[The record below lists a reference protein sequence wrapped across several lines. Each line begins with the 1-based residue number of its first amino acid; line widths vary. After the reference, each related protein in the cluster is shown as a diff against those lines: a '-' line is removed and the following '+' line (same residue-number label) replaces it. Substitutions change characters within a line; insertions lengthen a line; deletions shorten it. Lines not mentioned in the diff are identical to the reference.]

1 MSRASTVIASPTTAT
16 PGAAFGGV
24 PSAAIPL
31 QPAAARG
38 SVTAPMA
45 STRRRVA
52 SRAIM
57 HLPLYGRPRYP
68 GRPSGRRRSVAAGLP
83 ACHARE
89 PSPAGQLSR
98 ADRAA
103 IPGRGALSR
112 PVRGK
117 TGTSGVDQVNLPSG
131 SGYASSW
138 QLAAQIAGEEVVM
151 HGDSRHA
158 QSRPR
163 RGYGRSSD
171 GAGSERARAAG
182 PLPEPAD
189 LARVLEP
196 VVRAA
201 GMDLESV
208 RVSPAGRRRLLKLVV
223 DADGGA
229 ALDQIAEVSREVSV
243 RLDASGVM
251 GEIPYTLEV
260 SSPGEDRPLT
270 EPRHWRRAQG
280 RLVSAPLAVGG
291 ADNYGQTGARRP
303 PTVRGRILAAGD
315 TSVTLD
321 VEGDRVE
328 LDYVELGPGRV
339 QVEFGRADAGAGPV
353 LDRAQAGNGGSQD
366 GH

>member
-1 MSRASTVIASPTTAT
+1 
-16 PGAAFGGV
+16 
-24 PSAAIPL
+24 
-31 QPAAARG
+31 
-38 SVTAPMA
+38 
-45 STRRRVA
+45 
-52 SRAIM
+52 
-57 HLPLYGRPRYP
+57 
-68 GRPSGRRRSVAAGLP
+68 
-83 ACHARE
+83 
-89 PSPAGQLSR
+89 
-98 ADRAA
+98 
-103 IPGRGALSR
+103 
-112 PVRGK
+112 
-117 TGTSGVDQVNLPSG
+117 
-131 SGYASSW
+131 
-138 QLAAQIAGEEVVM
+138 M

-163 RGYGRSSD
+163 RGYGRSAG
-171 GAGSERARAAG
+171 GAGTERARAAG

-260 SSPGEDRPLT
+260 SSPGVDRPLT

-328 LDYVELGPGRV
+328 LDYMELGPGRV